1 MQPAPPPSGG
11 PPLPAPYGTWS
22 RLRREFGR
30 LHWRLL
36 AVHLVVLLVPVVG
49 LEFARVYERELLD
62 GLEADMR
69 HQAVLTRRFVEA
81 LGPPDANDWHEHSE
95 RLERVLSLAA
105 RQTRLRVRLLD
116 ARGEVRVDSHR
127 HGPPEGPEAPPPRY
141 LASLSGVEASWGR
154 RGGGPAWSPLAE
166 RTEVVAALNGT
177 PSAYTRIREQ
187 EPSVFLFLSEP
198 LRQDGV
204 VTGVVYVTGS
214 TKPVMTK
221 LYRIRE
227 RLEVVLLVALGLT
240 GAVTLLLAW
249 SITRPLQRLAR
260 SATRIAAGEYNLP
273 LPAPGSGEIR
283 ELGQALRTMTD
294 TLRRRLRD
302 TANFAA
308 DVAHGFKS
316 PLTAIRGSAELLAA
330 GAVDDPEAR
339 PRFLGAIELEVER
352 LDRLVSQLLELS
364 RLEASDVEPTA
375 VDVVQLLQELADRCE
390 TPDVRVRVETRV
402 AAAPALARRHDL
414 DVAFS
419 NLVDNALSVTP
430 PGGEVRLTVGEV
442 VRGSEPFVR
451 VEVEDDGPGIS
462 PEHRARLFERFFTTD
477 KDQGTGLG
485 LPIARAVVES
495 VGGRIFLDVWQAEPA
510 RAVPT
515 RFVVELPR
523 FEAVHAALSR

>member
-1 MQPAPPPSGG
+1 
-11 PPLPAPYGTWS
+11 
-22 RLRREFGR
+22 
-30 LHWRLL
+30 
-36 AVHLVVLLVPVVG
+36 VHLVVLLVPVAG
-49 LEFARVYERELLD
+49 LEFARVYERELLE

-81 LGPPDANDWHEHSE
+81 LSVTAPNGWHEHAAQ
-95 RLERVLSLAA
+95 LESVLSLAA

-116 ARGEVRVDSHR
+116 VEGEVRVDSHR
-127 HGPPEGPEAPPPRY
+127 HGPPEGPEAPPPRH
-141 LASLSGVEASWGR
+141 LPSLTRVEASLGGR
-154 RGGGPAWSPLAE
+154 SPGPAWSPLAE

-198 LRQDGV
+198 LRQNGA

-227 RLEVVLLVALGLT
+227 RLELVLLVALAIT

-249 SITRPLQRLAR
+249 SITRPLERLAR
-260 SATRIAAGEYNLP
+260 SATRIAAGEYNLA

-283 ELGQALRTMTD
+283 ELGEALRTMTD

-302 TANFAA
+302 TENFAA

-316 PLTAIRGSAELLAA
+316 PLTALRGSAELLAA
-330 GAVDDPEAR
+330 GALDDPEAR
-339 PRFLGAIELEVER
+339 PRFLGAIELEVNR

-364 RLEASDVEPTA
+364 RLEASEVAPA
-375 VDVVQLLQELADRCE
+375 PVDVLELLQELSDRFE
-390 TPDVRVRVETRV
+390 TPDARVRVLATTAR
-402 AAAPALARRHDL
+402 ALALARRHDL
-414 DVAFS
+414 DVALA
-419 NLVDNALSVTP
+419 NLVDNALAVTP
-430 PGGEVRLTVGEV
+430 PGGEVRLKVSESFDGKHAV
-442 VRGSEPFVR
+442 VRI
-451 VEVEDDGPGIS
+451 EVEDDGPGI
-462 PEHRARLFERFFTTD
+462 PVEHRERLFERFFTTD

-485 LPIARAVVES
+485 LPIARAVVEA
-495 VGGRIFLDVWQAEPA
+495 VGGRVFLDVAEAAPSVT
-510 RAVPT
+510 VPT

-523 FEAVHAALSR
+523 AQRP